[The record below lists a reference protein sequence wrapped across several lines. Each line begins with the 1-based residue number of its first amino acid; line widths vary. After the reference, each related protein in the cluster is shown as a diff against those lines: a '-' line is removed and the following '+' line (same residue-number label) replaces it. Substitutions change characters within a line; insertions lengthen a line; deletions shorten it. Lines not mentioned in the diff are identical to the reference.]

1 MSTKKKQTQSHLTYF
16 NMSKKETI
24 EVVVLEHDV
33 ILGSRYVIK
42 EVEVEIEE
50 TKNEE

>member
-1 MSTKKKQTQSHLTYF
+1 
-16 NMSKKETI
+16 MSKKETI

-33 ILGSRYVIK
+33 ILGSRYVVK
-42 EVEVEIEE
+42 EVEVEVEE